1 VRRGHRWTE
10 QVREETEVALVA
22 ADENTAEEAVEV
34 DEAELI
40 TLADKVRGA
49 QSLDDDDLWVVEDDM
64 GVLEVMADDGALD
77 G

>member
-1 VRRGHRWTE
+1 MDRAGE
-10 QVREETEVALVA
+10 RETAVVLVA
-22 ADENTAEEAVEV
+22 AMVSADEAVEV
-34 DEAELI
+34 DEGELI